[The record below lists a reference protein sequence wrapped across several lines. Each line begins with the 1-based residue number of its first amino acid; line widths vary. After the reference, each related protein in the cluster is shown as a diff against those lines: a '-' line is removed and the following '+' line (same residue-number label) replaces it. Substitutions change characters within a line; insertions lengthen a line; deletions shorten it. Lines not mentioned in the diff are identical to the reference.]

1 MTQQLVLIAD
11 DNEDVRNI
19 SKAILESRGFA
30 VVQAENGEEA
40 VEVAR
45 RHRPDLIFLDLTMPL
60 MSGWEVA
67 EALKGDPETESIPL
81 VAITSSEPAT
91 EQIREAGFCALITKP
106 VSPPEMVEAVRV
118 CLEAHERGDQWIPDL
133 IRRITEERD
142 RAGQR
147 SGWSGS

>member
-19 SKAILESRGFA
+19 SKSILESRNFA
-30 VVQAENGEEA
+30 VVQATNGEEA
-40 VEVAR
+40 VELAQ
-45 RHRPDLIFLDLTMPL
+45 RHRPDLIFLDLMMPVL
-60 MSGWEVA
+60 SGWEVA
-67 EALKGDPETESIPL
+67 ATLKGDAETRAIPL

-118 CLEAHERGDQWIPDL
+118 CLEAHEQGDDWIPDL
-133 IRRITEERD
+133 IRRITQERN

-147 SGWSGS
+147 S